1 MSRVTDFF
9 RQIFIP
15 ATSEEQKPRFVP
27 GQPVAGSKHYLKE
40 QEQQQQ
46 TNLCSLVVCHR
57 VAGSIG
63 ADKKCLR

>member
-46 TNLCSLVVCHR
+46 TSFVFPRGVPPGGWLNRSR
-57 VAGSIG
+57 
-63 ADKKCLR
+63 